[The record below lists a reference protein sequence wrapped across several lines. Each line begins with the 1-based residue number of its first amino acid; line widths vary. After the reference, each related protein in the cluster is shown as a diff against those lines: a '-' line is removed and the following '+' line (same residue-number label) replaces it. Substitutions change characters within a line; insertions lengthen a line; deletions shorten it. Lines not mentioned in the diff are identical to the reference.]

1 MLTESLARF
10 SAENRWWV
18 LGAWVVL
25 LAVSIAIMSTLLA
38 SALTTQFVF
47 TNMPEAQR
55 GVDLI
60 EEMRGLPISTNE
72 VVIVRSETM
81 TIDDPAFEQAV
92 TDLTSRLQAL
102 GPDII
107 RLETL
112 VDYPHTGLPFLLA
125 EGRQT
130 TIIPFT
136 MAGDF
141 DDATSNIADVVEVV
155 ETANPPAGIE
165 VLITGQATVGKDF
178 LEVGQEGIEKGETFG
193 VPMALIILALVF
205 GTLVAAMLPVILAFA
220 SIFVALGAAALIGQV
235 FALSFFV
242 TNIIFMIGLAVG
254 IDYSLFIVARYREE
268 RARGLEK
275 IDAIARAGG
284 TASRTVLFSGITV
297 VIALFGMLL
306 VPFNIFIGLGIGAI
320 LVVLASVLSAL
331 TLLPA
336 FLSILGDGID
346 RIKIP
351 LVGRGMAGVE
361 NGGGFWDSVSHGVMR
376 QPIISILLAGG
387 LLVAAAYP
395 VVDLAIG
402 FAGVSSM
409 PDGIPAKEGFLVLD
423 EEFSAGNV
431 TPAQIVFEGN
441 LDTPEFQ
448 GELRSLVAFLESD
461 SRTAFGP

>member
-47 TNMPEAQR
+47 TNTPEAQR

-155 ETANPPAGIE
+155 ETAKPPAGIE

-193 VPMALIILALVF
+193 VPIALIILALVF

-336 FLSILGDGID
+336 ILSILGNGI
-346 RIKIP
+346 
-351 LVGRGMAGVE
+351 
-361 NGGGFWDSVSHGVMR
+361 
-376 QPIISILLAGG
+376 
-387 LLVAAAYP
+387 
-395 VVDLAIG
+395 
-402 FAGVSSM
+402 
-409 PDGIPAKEGFLVLD
+409 
-423 EEFSAGNV
+423 
-431 TPAQIVFEGN
+431 
-441 LDTPEFQ
+441 
-448 GELRSLVAFLESD
+448 
-461 SRTAFGP
+461 

>member
-47 TNMPEAQR
+47 TNTPEAQH

-81 TIDDPAFEQAV
+81 TIDDPAFGQAV
-92 TDLTSRLQAL
+92 TDLTSRLQAM
-102 GPDII
+102 GPNII
-107 RLETL
+107 RLDTL

-193 VPMALIILALVF
+193 VPIALIILALVF

-275 IDAIARAGG
+275 IDAIARAGS
-284 TASRTVLFSGITV
+284 TVSRAVMFSGITV

-336 FLSILGDGID
+336 ILSILGNGID
-346 RIKIP
+346 RIRIP
-351 LVGRGMAGVE
+351 LVGRGVADVE
-361 NGGGFWDSVSHGVMR
+361 NRGGFWDSVCHGVM
-376 QPIISILLAGG
+376 
-387 LLVAAAYP
+387 
-395 VVDLAIG
+395 
-402 FAGVSSM
+402 
-409 PDGIPAKEGFLVLD
+409 
-423 EEFSAGNV
+423 
-431 TPAQIVFEGN
+431 
-441 LDTPEFQ
+441 
-448 GELRSLVAFLESD
+448 
-461 SRTAFGP
+461 

>member
-1 MLTESLARF
+1 M
-10 SAENRWWV
+10 
-18 LGAWVVL
+18 L

-47 TNMPEAQR
+47 TNTPEAQR

-155 ETANPPAGIE
+155 ETAKPPAGIE

-178 LEVGQEGIEKGETFG
+178 LEVGQEGIKKGETFG

-284 TASRTVLFSGITV
+284 TASRTVLFSGTTV
-297 VIALFGMLL
+297 VIALFGML
-306 VPFNIFIGLGIGAI
+306 P
-320 LVVLASVLSAL
+320 
-331 TLLPA
+331 
-336 FLSILGDGID
+336 
-346 RIKIP
+346 
-351 LVGRGMAGVE
+351 
-361 NGGGFWDSVSHGVMR
+361 
-376 QPIISILLAGG
+376 
-387 LLVAAAYP
+387 
-395 VVDLAIG
+395 
-402 FAGVSSM
+402 
-409 PDGIPAKEGFLVLD
+409 
-423 EEFSAGNV
+423 
-431 TPAQIVFEGN
+431 
-441 LDTPEFQ
+441 
-448 GELRSLVAFLESD
+448 
-461 SRTAFGP
+461 

>member
-25 LAVSIAIMSTLLA
+25 LAVSIAIMNTLLA

-47 TNMPEAQR
+47 TNTPEAQR

-155 ETANPPAGIE
+155 ETAKPPAGIE

-193 VPMALIILALVF
+193 VPIALIILALVF

-220 SIFVALGAAALIGQV
+220 SIFVALGAA
-235 FALSFFV
+235 
-242 TNIIFMIGLAVG
+242 
-254 IDYSLFIVARYREE
+254 
-268 RARGLEK
+268 
-275 IDAIARAGG
+275 
-284 TASRTVLFSGITV
+284 
-297 VIALFGMLL
+297 
-306 VPFNIFIGLGIGAI
+306 
-320 LVVLASVLSAL
+320 
-331 TLLPA
+331 
-336 FLSILGDGID
+336 
-346 RIKIP
+346 
-351 LVGRGMAGVE
+351 
-361 NGGGFWDSVSHGVMR
+361 
-376 QPIISILLAGG
+376 
-387 LLVAAAYP
+387 
-395 VVDLAIG
+395 
-402 FAGVSSM
+402 
-409 PDGIPAKEGFLVLD
+409 
-423 EEFSAGNV
+423 
-431 TPAQIVFEGN
+431 
-441 LDTPEFQ
+441 
-448 GELRSLVAFLESD
+448 
-461 SRTAFGP
+461 

>member
-47 TNMPEAQR
+47 TNTPEAQR

-242 TNIIFMIGLAVG
+242 THIIFMIGLAVG
-254 IDYSLFIVARYREE
+254 IDYSLFYTSRFQEE
-268 RARGLEK
+268 LRRG
-275 IDAIARAGG
+275 
-284 TASRTVLFSGITV
+284 RTVDNAVIAAHSHAGKAILFSAVTS
-297 VIALFGMLL
+297 L
-306 VPFNIFIGLGIGAI
+306 IGLLSLVTFDVMMLRSVGIGAVAVI
-320 LVVLASVLSAL
+320 FAALLAAL
-331 TLLPA
+331 TLMPA
-336 FLSILGDGID
+336 ILAILGH
-346 RIKIP
+346 R
-351 LVGRGMAGVE
+351 VNR
-361 NGGGFWDSVSHGVMR
+361 FR
-376 QPIISILLAGG
+376 
-387 LLVAAAYP
+387 
-395 VVDLAIG
+395 
-402 FAGVSSM
+402 
-409 PDGIPAKEGFLVLD
+409 VLPRW
-423 EEFSAGNV
+423 GTN
-431 TPAQIVFEGN
+431 
-441 LDTPEFQ
+441 
-448 GELRSLVAFLESD
+448 
-461 SRTAFGP
+461 SRKNFRVL